1 MKWRAYNLNCQL
13 WLCESPVLP
22 SEEQDR
28 SRQTISYQGKKIDH
42 DFAVSVSTRK
52 RNCRVGLFGG
62 EVIEPRSD
70 RGLDLVTNPPS
81 DVDGVRDGGR
91 LARPSSSSTSF
102 NARPAE
108 TRVICTLESQVG
120 VKPTVV
126 SKC

>member
-1 MKWRAYNLNCQL
+1 MVKWRAYNLNCQL

-28 SRQTISYQGKKIDH
+28 SRQQSDKPFHTRVKKLDH

-91 LARPSSSSTSF
+91 LARPTSSS
-102 NARPAE
+102 
-108 TRVICTLESQVG
+108 
-120 VKPTVV
+120 VV
-126 SKC
+126 S